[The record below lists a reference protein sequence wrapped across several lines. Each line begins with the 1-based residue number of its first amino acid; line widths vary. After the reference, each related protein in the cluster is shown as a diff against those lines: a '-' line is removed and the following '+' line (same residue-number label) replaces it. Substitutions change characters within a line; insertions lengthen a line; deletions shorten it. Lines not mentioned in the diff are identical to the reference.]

1 MDAYLA
7 WSWFLHF
14 LRLPT
19 LFILLKNAERKSI
32 FSANQIKPYYFLMG
46 HNILWHYQRF
56 TISHWIF
63 SASTRIGFSCHHF
76 STCSTFVI
84 TCFTSMYHFL
94 HCNLFIHRVAALLLV
109 EKVSITT
116 YWQTQMKLQSY
127 IHQQHQLAFQHS
139 NSSIELSLHDGRP

>member
-1 MDAYLA
+1 MVMIFA
-7 WSWFLHF
+7 F

-76 STCSTFVI
+76 WTCFTFVI
-84 TCFTSMYHFL
+84 TVL
-94 HCNLFIHRVAALLLV
+94 HSCIISCTTDICSCSFCICPYKND
-109 EKVSITT
+109 SIIVNSKSIL
-116 YWQTQMKLQSY
+116 YIRISY
-127 IHQQHQLAFQHS
+127 ISL
-139 NSSIELSLHDGRP
+139 SIKYDPSGCWYLFFV

>member
-1 MDAYLA
+1 MVMIFA
-7 WSWFLHF
+7 F

-94 HCNLFIHRVAALLLV
+94 HCNVFMHCLFALLLI
-109 EKVSITT
+109 EKLSIKT
-116 YWQTQMKLQSY
+116 YWQIQNCFNKSM
-127 IHQQHQLAFQHS
+127 I
-139 NSSIELSLHDGRP
+139 SLLPTCFYNFRYFRCL

>member
-1 MDAYLA
+1 MNAYLA

-94 HCNLFIHRVAALLLV
+94 HCNVFIHRVVALLLI
-109 EKVSITT
+109 EKVSIKI
-116 YWQTQMKLQSY
+116 YWQIQNGSY
-127 IHQQHQLAFQHS
+127 K
-139 NSSIELSLHDGRP
+139 SIISLLSTHFDISRYFCCL

>member
-1 MDAYLA
+1 MVMIFA
-7 WSWFLHF
+7 F

-63 SASTRIGFSCHHF
+63 SVSTRIGFSCHHF
-76 STCSTFVI
+76 WTCFTFVI
-84 TCFTSMYHFL
+84 TCFTFMYHFL
-94 HCNLFIHRVAALLLV
+94 HYRFLYFVVFIYVLLN
-109 EKVSITT
+109 KYSIIDNGISICKT
-116 YWQTQMKLQSY
+116 KISY
-127 IHQQHQLAFQHS
+127 
-139 NSSIELSLHDGRP
+139 LSLLIKRGHFLIMLFYFCLE